1 MLNVSLPHGLDTAVR
16 YRSSRGSTVC
26 LRAANFLPPSPIL
39 SSTDLEHKR
48 TRKKV
53 PSSCSTLW
61 YLLYLSLCLS
71 VLVSFYPPSLS
82 ILRTLSLSLS
92 LSGSRWS
99 GGAVYW
105 PGYLSIIKTIR
116 SYRLSR
122 TGAVVFSALSINV
135 LIDFGP
141 LPGGRPSPSAW
152 LAFDPLQRTI
162 LASPLLPAL
171 ASSIF
176 IFTF

>member
-1 MLNVSLPHGLDTAVR
+1 MLDSLVLALPISVFVR
-16 YRSSRGSTVC
+16 SC
-26 LRAANFLPPSPIL
+26 FFL
-39 SSTDLEHKR
+39 
-48 TRKKV
+48 
-53 PSSCSTLW
+53 STL
-61 YLLYLSLCLS
+61 
-71 VLVSFYPPSLS
+71 
-82 ILRTLSLSLS
+82 ILDSSYSLS

>member
-1 MLNVSLPHGLDTAVR
+1 MLDSLVLALPISVFVR
-16 YRSSRGSTVC
+16 PC
-26 LRAANFLPPSPIL
+26 FFL
-39 SSTDLEHKR
+39 
-48 TRKKV
+48 
-53 PSSCSTLW
+53 STL
-61 YLLYLSLCLS
+61 
-71 VLVSFYPPSLS
+71 
-82 ILRTLSLSLS
+82 TLDSSYSLS

>member
-1 MLNVSLPHGLDTAVR
+1 MPRIFFPLPRFFPRLISNTNEQGRKFHPLAR
-16 YRSSRGSTVC
+16 
-26 LRAANFLPPSPIL
+26 L
-39 SSTDLEHKR
+39 SGT
-48 TRKKV
+48 
-53 PSSCSTLW
+53 CST
-61 YLLYLSLCLS
+61 YLC
-71 VLVSFYPPSLS
+71 VCPSLFLS
-82 ILRTLSLSLS
+82 IHPHSRFFVLSLSLS